1 MLTSK
6 DPNVFPLVPFCI
18 FFLTKSYD
26 RTMVEV
32 RDSLYLPMHT
42 LCMKLDHILCVKIG
56 HQICSIILL
65 NHGCSVTWK
74 IGAKMEALKMHSLKN
89 LIKL

>member
-18 FFLTKSYD
+18 FFLIKNYD

-32 RDSLYLPMHT
+32 RDSLYLPMRT

-56 HQICSIILL
+56 HQICSVILL
-65 NHGCSVTWK
+65 NHGCNITRK
-74 IGAKMEALKMHSLKN
+74 IGTKMEALKMHSLKY
-89 LIKL
+89 LRKL